1 MEQQSDSGL
10 SGESSEDIVQ
20 PILCQVLEDIP
31 SHNQLDG
38 MAEEHEEV
46 SNDIEEIPQEVQV
59 DKVTLIIYN
68 SWKFYPAHFYVLY
81 FLLSQ
86 NIRLIN
92 STVTVQWLTGNP

>member
-59 DKVTLIIYN
+59 DKVSLIIYN
-68 SWKFYPAHFYVLY
+68 NWKVYQAKAAKFLRFVFLEPTFYCE
-81 FLLSQ
+81 
-86 NIRLIN
+86 I
-92 STVTVQWLTGNP
+92 W

>member
-68 SWKFYPAHFYVLY
+68 SRKICLAHFYVLY
-81 FLLSQ
+81 FLLM
-86 NIRLIN
+86 
-92 STVTVQWLTGNP
+92 

>member
-59 DKVTLIIYN
+59 DKVTLIIYV
-68 SWKFYPAHFYVLY
+68 AHFYVLY
-81 FLLSQ
+81 FLSQ
-86 NIRLIN
+86 AKHLY
-92 STVTVQWLTGNP
+92 W